1 MYLRKS
7 LILCFRSHIQNPESD
22 TPPHAYGFLSPTQTE
37 DRETRM
43 MRYVSN
49 TPPPAVGAGQGAG
62 ETTLGASTLVP
73 EREIKK
79 RSFML
84 FSNPISCFS

>member
-1 MYLRKS
+1 MAYL
-7 LILCFRSHIQNPESD
+7 
-22 TPPHAYGFLSPTQTE
+22 QTE

-49 TPPPAVGAGQGAG
+49 TPPPAVGGGQGAG